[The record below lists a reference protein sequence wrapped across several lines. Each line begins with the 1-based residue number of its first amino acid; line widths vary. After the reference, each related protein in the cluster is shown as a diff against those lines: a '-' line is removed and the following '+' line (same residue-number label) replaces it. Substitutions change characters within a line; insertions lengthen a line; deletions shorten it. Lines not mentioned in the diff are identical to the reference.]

1 MAKIQSSSTKLTLP
15 IIIFAQFAGTSLWFA
30 GNAILPGISA
40 EFSFP
45 ADSMAS
51 ITSAVQLGFI
61 VGTFLF
67 ALSGISDR
75 FSSSRVFLFC
85 ALAGAA
91 MNAAIL
97 LWPADY
103 VFLLSSRFFTG
114 FFLAGIYPVGMKIAS
129 EWYGKKLGMALGY
142 LVGALVLGTAFP
154 HFLSYSGGNFEW
166 KWVIIATSAIAA
178 FGGFILY
185 FLVGDGPLKVKSA
198 KFKPKEILAVFTV
211 KDFRK
216 AAFGYFGHMWELYTF
231 WAFVPILISLYAQ
244 QNQQDLSVS
253 LWTFV
258 VIATGSFACMAG
270 GSMALKIGSRKV
282 AVLFL
287 GTSAICCLLS
297 PILLVLPVWAFIGFL
312 IVWGFAVA
320 GDSPQLST
328 LNAQTAPKELVGT
341 ALTITVSL
349 GFFITII
356 SLQLTEWLYN
366 QVPSS
371 LFLLILAPG
380 PIIGWYYA
388 RRIPKLK
395 LDA

>member
-1 MAKIQSSSTKLTLP
+1 MTIITQPNPKYTLP

-30 GNAILPGISA
+30 GNAILPSLSA
-40 EFSFP
+40 EFAFP
-45 ADSMAS
+45 VDSMAS

-67 ALSGISDR
+67 ALTGISDR
-75 FSSSRVFLFC
+75 FSSSKVFLFC

-91 MNAAIL
+91 MNAAVL
-97 LWPADY
+97 LWPSDY
-103 VFLLSSRFFTG
+103 IFLLSSRFFTG

-129 EWYGKKLGMALGY
+129 EWYGKNLGMALGY

-154 HFLSYSGGNFEW
+154 HFLNYSGGNLNW
-166 KWVIIATSAIAA
+166 KWVLIATSIIAA
-178 FGGFILY
+178 FGGFLL
-185 FLVGDGPLKVKSA
+185 FFFVGDGPLKVKSA
-198 KFKPKEILAVFTV
+198 KFKPKEILAVFAV

-231 WAFVPILISLYAQ
+231 WAFVPILITLYAEQ
-244 QNQQDLSVS
+244 MQIDLPVS

-258 VIATGSFACMAG
+258 VIATGSIACMAG
-270 GSMALKIGSRKV
+270 GKIAQKIGSRKV

-287 GTSAICCLLS
+287 GTSALCCLLS
-297 PILLVLPVWAFIGFL
+297 PILLLLPVWAFVLFL

-328 LNAQTAPKELVGT
+328 LNAQTAPKALIGT

-356 SLQLTEWLYN
+356 SLQLTEWIYGL
-366 QVPSS
+366 VPSS

-380 PIIGWYYA
+380 PIIGWLYA
-388 RRIPKLK
+388 RRIPK
-395 LDA
+395 A

>member
-1 MAKIQSSSTKLTLP
+1 MSIINSPKPSLTLP

-30 GNAILPGISA
+30 GNAILPSLSA
-40 EFSFP
+40 EFAFP
-45 ADSMAS
+45 SDSMAS

-67 ALSGISDR
+67 ALTGISDR
-75 FSSSRVFLFC
+75 FSSSKVFLFC

-97 LWPADY
+97 FWPSDY

-129 EWYGKKLGMALGY
+129 EWYGKNLGMALGY

-154 HFLSYSGGNFEW
+154 HFLNYSGGNLNW
-166 KWVIIATSAIAA
+166 KWVIIATSITAA
-178 FGGFILY
+178 FGGFLLF

-198 KFKPKEILAVFTV
+198 KFKPKEILAVFAV

-231 WAFVPILISLYAQ
+231 WAFLPILITLYSEQ
-244 QNQQDLSVS
+244 MQIDLPVS

-258 VIATGSFACMAG
+258 VIATGSVACMAG
-270 GSMALKIGSRKV
+270 GKIAQKIGSRKV

-287 GTSAICCLLS
+287 GTSALCCLLS
-297 PILLVLPVWAFIGFL
+297 PILLLLPVWAFVLFL
-312 IVWGFAVA
+312 MVWGFAVA

-328 LNAQTAPKELVGT
+328 LNAQTAPKALVGT

-356 SLQLTEWLYN
+356 SLQLTEWIYEL
-366 QVPSS
+366 VPSS

-380 PIIGWYYA
+380 PIIGWFYT
-388 RRIPKLK
+388 RRIPKT
-395 LDA
+395 

>member
-1 MAKIQSSSTKLTLP
+1 MIKSINPKRTLP

-30 GNAILPGISA
+30 GNAILPRISA

-45 ADSMAS
+45 TDSMAS

-67 ALSGISDR
+67 ALTGISDR
-75 FSSSRVFLFC
+75 FSSSRIFLFC
-85 ALAGAA
+85 ALAGAT

-129 EWYGKKLGMALGY
+129 EWYGKNLGMALGY
-142 LVGALVLGTAFP
+142 LVAALVLGTAFP
-154 HFLSYSGGNFEW
+154 HFLTYSGGTLDW
-166 KWVIIATSAIAA
+166 KWVIVVTSTVAA
-178 FGGFILY
+178 FGGFLLF
-185 FLVGDGPLKVKSA
+185 FLVADGPLKVKSA
-198 KFKPKEILAVFTV
+198 TFKPKKVLAVFAV
-211 KDFRK
+211 KDFRR

-231 WAFVPILISLYAQ
+231 WAFVPILIALYAQ
-244 QNQQDLSVS
+244 QTQQNLSIS

-258 VIATGSFACMAG
+258 VIATGSLACMLG
-270 GSMALKIGSRKV
+270 GKLALRIGSRKV
-282 AVLFL
+282 AVNFL
-287 GTSAICCLLS
+287 ATSAICCLLS
-297 PILLVLPVWAFIGFL
+297 PVLLVLPVWAFIAYL

-349 GFFITII
+349 GFFITIV
-356 SLQLTEWLYN
+356 SLQLTEWMYSL
-366 QVPSS
+366 VPSS

-380 PIIGWYYA
+380 PIIGWLYA
-388 RRIPKLK
+388 RKIPKI
-395 LDA
+395 AVSP